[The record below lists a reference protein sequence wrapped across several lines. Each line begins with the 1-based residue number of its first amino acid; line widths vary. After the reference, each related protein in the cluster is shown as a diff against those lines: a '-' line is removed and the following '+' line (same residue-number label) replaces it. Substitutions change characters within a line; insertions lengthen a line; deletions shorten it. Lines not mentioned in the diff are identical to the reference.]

1 MWCCFDPWDGNFP
14 MPRASPKDEKLK
26 TKKGIGS
33 DRHGSVVNELSIHE
47 DVGSILGLDQLGK
60 DLAFP

>member
-1 MWCCFDPWDGNFP
+1 